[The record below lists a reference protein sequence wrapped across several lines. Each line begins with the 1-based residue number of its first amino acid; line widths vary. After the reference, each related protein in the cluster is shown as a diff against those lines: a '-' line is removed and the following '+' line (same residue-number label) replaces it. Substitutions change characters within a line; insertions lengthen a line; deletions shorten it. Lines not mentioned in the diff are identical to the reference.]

1 MGRPAGAPIYRLTAR
16 QIAEMR
22 RWLYRRMMLE
32 IYHGSMDN
40 ARKAYELLG
49 AGGDS
54 LSDFLTDWAGWGG
67 DKGDN
72 GVPDGAGDGAR
83 FCRSDPGE

>member
-1 MGRPAGAPIYRLTAR
+1 
-16 QIAEMR
+16 
-22 RWLYRRMMLE
+22 
-32 IYHGSMDN
+32 MDN

-49 AGGDS
+49 AGGDA

-72 GVPDGAGDGAR
+72 RVLDGAGDGAR
-83 FCRSDPGE
+83 FCGSDSGE